1 METERIALESA
12 RTGATE
18 GAVRGQAEA
27 FDAGGG
33 CQATEGD
40 RPSGTAVTF
49 GARRARGWRDGS
61 RVAGSGIESQAADLV
76 RAEDSDPGTAAVC
89 GLWADPG
96 RGARKRFLEFWPFR
110 NPPTS
115 NSR

>member
-18 GAVRGQAEA
+18 G
-27 FDAGGG
+27 
-33 CQATEGD
+33 D
-40 RPSGTAVTF
+40 RPSGAAVTF

-76 RAEDSDPGTAAVC
+76 RAEDFDPGTAAVC

>member
-1 METERIALESA
+1 METERIALNQRERERLKVLYEVKQKHLTQVEA
-12 RTGATE
+12 AQRLKVTDRQ
-18 GAVRGQAEA
+18 VRRLLLALAE
-27 FDAGGG
+27 
-33 CQATEGD
+33 
-40 RPSGTAVTF
+40 
-49 GARRARGWRDGS
+49 RAWRDGS

-76 RAEDSDPGTAAVC
+76 RAEDSDPGTEAVC

-96 RGARKRFLEFWPFR
+96 RGAKKRFLEFWPFR